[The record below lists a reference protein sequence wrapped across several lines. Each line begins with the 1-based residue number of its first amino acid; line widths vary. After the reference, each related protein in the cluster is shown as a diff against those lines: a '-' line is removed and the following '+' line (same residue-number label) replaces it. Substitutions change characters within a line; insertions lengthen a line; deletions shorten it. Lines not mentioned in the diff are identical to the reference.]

1 MRAKWLVGMVTI
13 AAALPMGALAESR
26 VTRPDLFVSLGSR
39 GTAVMIEPFDFARSG
54 AIATEATSR
63 ALQSVMRAPGMIAAV
78 ATATHRVGDT
88 DHADADHADAHHA
101 VSLARF
107 TTGLPATTMTRVPE
121 MGTGFAAS
129 ALTLLLGAIALL
141 RGGRKHAGL
150 TGA

>member
-78 ATATHRVGDT
+78 ATATHRVGD
-88 DHADADHADAHHA
+88 
-101 VSLARF
+101 RN
-107 TTGLPATTMTRVPE
+107 
-121 MGTGFAAS
+121 
-129 ALTLLLGAIALL
+129 
-141 RGGRKHAGL
+141 GGPRRC
-150 TGA
+150 